1 MLIRAISIVR
11 RKHFCFNIQNIH
23 RTTIT
28 LGAIYFSSLLFFF
41 QVSSFHSWYL
51 YGLLFFQT
59 QFAAASLLY
68 VFFFCVDSLTSF
80 ILYSLVVICFCCC
93 YFYLA
98 TRSLCES
105 GFSLYLARDRT
116 KTTTLCPIDFH
127 THSLKNF
134 SSNALHIESLWSAQP
149 PHSGPFV
156 CVHQSTAILYVG
168 CCVSLSLS
176 LLFIHIWC
184 CYCVCVCVFFL
195 WFRCHSF
202 LFFIFFSFVYSVLLI
217 FFLLVLFFIHSI
229 LIMQK
234 LYLFSF
240 DDFRWLL

>member
-11 RKHFCFNIQNIH
+11 RKHFCFNIWNIH

-28 LGAIYFSSLLFFF
+28 LGAIYFSSLLFF

-51 YGLLFFQT
+51 YGLLFFSNLVCCCCCCCSSRC
-59 QFAAASLLY
+59 A
-68 VFFFCVDSLTSF
+68 FFFCVDSLTSF

-105 GFSLYLARDRT
+105 GFSLYRARDRT

-134 SSNALHIESLWSAQP
+134 LSNALHIESLWSA
-149 PHSGPFV
+149 
-156 CVHQSTAILYVG
+156 
-168 CCVSLSLS
+168 
-176 LLFIHIWC
+176 
-184 CYCVCVCVFFL
+184 
-195 WFRCHSF
+195 
-202 LFFIFFSFVYSVLLI
+202 
-217 FFLLVLFFIHSI
+217 
-229 LIMQK
+229 
-234 LYLFSF
+234 
-240 DDFRWLL
+240 